1 MPSRKLA
8 LVTGANR
15 GIGFEIVG
23 QLAKHD
29 FRVVL
34 AARNRNA
41 GERAVAKLNGNVSFQ
56 TLDVSDEASIQQA
69 AREFGKKHDHLD
81 VLVNNAGIYP
91 DEGSNIL
98 TIAREQLVATFQTN
112 TFGALQVVQAFLP
125 YLRKAGTARVINV
138 SSGRTRR
145 FIGRC
150 SELLSVEISTERS
163 NNNAGS
169 EASERGYFRQFDVS
183 GLGPNGYG
191 RPGCVEISRGRSRYR
206 GLVVNRSSP
215 RDFRKVF
222 PRSKRDRLLG
232 RKITATLRRLGF
244 RLEQRKGAKRR

>member
-1 MPSRKLA
+1 M
-8 LVTGANR
+8 VTGANR

-138 SSGRTRR
+138 SSGYGEHDGLSGDVPSYCLSKLALNGVTIMLDQKLRSEGISVNSMCPGWVRTDMGGPGASR
-145 FIGRC
+145 
-150 SELLSVEISTERS
+150 SVEEGADTAVWLSTE
-163 NNNAGS
+163 A
-169 EASERGYFRQFDVS
+169 
-183 GLGPNGYG
+183 P
-191 RPGCVEISRGRSRYR
+191 PEISGK
-206 GLVVNRSSP
+206 
-215 RDFRKVF
+215 FF
-222 PRSKRDRLLG
+222 RDR
-232 RKITATLRRLGF
+232 KEIDW
-244 RLEQRKGAKRR
+244 